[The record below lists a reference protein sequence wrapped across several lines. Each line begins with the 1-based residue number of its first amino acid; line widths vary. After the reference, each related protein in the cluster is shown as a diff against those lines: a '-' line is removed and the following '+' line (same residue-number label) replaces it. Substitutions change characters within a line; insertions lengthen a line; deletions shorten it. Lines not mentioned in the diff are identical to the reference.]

1 MLTQY
6 SHRESSDIPVN
17 ANIHQYTTIDPSSQ
31 RFGIHIWISKYSKKL
46 IEISSTGSFPTAH
59 VLVLR
64 GASTQCPQ
72 LGEAWYH
79 NPWTILDLH
88 ILDGVV
94 VLYMAYIYICH
105 IYGNVGLFTMQF
117 LGTGTHF
124 RMCLCL
130 RSFAASLTKI
140 VAEKRP
146 GKGYPLPHSIPSSPI
161 LAPYVHGMCM
171 GMCQKQLYHLL
182 RGWTSMNNSYFDATV
197 PGFRPIQ

>member
-6 SHRESSDIPVN
+6 FHRESSDIPVN

-94 VLYMAYIYICH
+94 VLYMAYIYV
-105 IYGNVGLFTMQF
+105 IYMA
-117 LGTGTHF
+117 
-124 RMCLCL
+124 MW
-130 RSFAASLTKI
+130 ASLPCNFW
-140 VAEKRP
+140 EQ
-146 GKGYPLPHSIPSSPI
+146 
-161 LAPYVHGMCM
+161 VHTSGCVCAS
-171 GMCQKQLYHLL
+171 GPLL
-182 RGWTSMNNSYFDATV
+182 RAWRRLWRKKGPARAI
-197 PGFRPIQ
+197 PCPIVSHHPPY